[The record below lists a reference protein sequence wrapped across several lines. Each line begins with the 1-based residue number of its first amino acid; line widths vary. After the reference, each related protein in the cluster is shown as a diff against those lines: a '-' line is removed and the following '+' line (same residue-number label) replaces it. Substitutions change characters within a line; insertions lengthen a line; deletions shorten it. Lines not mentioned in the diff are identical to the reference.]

1 MTDQELVTRFNY
13 PNGTLKNKLG
23 ITDAAELA
31 RREFQIVNENAIALL
46 QHADKFP
53 KIREIDQLNRVHR
66 FLFDEV
72 YDWAGE
78 VRAYNLTK
86 GDHFFQDFQTF
97 REAAGWINGLLDNAN
112 QNDRIAASAY
122 AELLD
127 NINEYHPF
135 REGNGRSTKVFLQL
149 LALQHRQYL
158 NFPLHQDKM
167 VAVFNQDG
175 PIDYETLG
183 QLLNVQELDQ

>member
-1 MTDQELVTRFNY
+1 MTDQELATRFNY

-23 ITDAAELA
+23 ITDRKALA
-31 RREFQIVNENAIALL
+31 QREFRIVNENAVALL
-46 QHADKFP
+46 HHAGQFP

-66 FLFDEV
+66 FLFDDV

-78 VRAYNLTK
+78 VRDYNLTK
-86 GDHFFQDFQTF
+86 GGHFFQDFQTF
-97 REAAGWINGLLDNAN
+97 REAAQWINSLLAAAN
-112 QNDRIAASAY
+112 QADRIAPSAY

-135 REGNGRSTKVFLQL
+135 REGNGRSTKAFLQL
-149 LALQHRQYL
+149 LAMQHHQYL
-158 NFPLHQDKM
+158 NFPLHQDQL

-175 PIDYETLG
+175 PIDY
-183 QLLNVQELDQ
+183 QELGHLLDVQDLD

>member
-1 MTDQELVTRFNY
+1 MTDQELATRFNY

-31 RREFQIVNENAIALL
+31 RREFQIANENAIALL
-46 QHADKFP
+46 RHADKLP
-53 KIREIDQLNRVHR
+53 QIREIDQLNRVHC
-66 FLFDEV
+66 FLFDEI

-78 VRAYNLTK
+78 VRDYNLTK
-86 GDHFFQDFQTF
+86 GNHFFQDFQAF
-97 REAAGWINGLLDNAN
+97 REAASWINSLFAHAN
-112 QNDRIAASAY
+112 QNERIAASAY

-149 LALQHRQYL
+149 LALQHHQYL
-158 NFPLHQDKM
+158 NFPLHQDQL
-167 VAVFNQDG
+167 VAAFNQDG
-175 PIDYETLG
+175 PIDYQTLG
-183 QLLNVQELDQ
+183 QLLNVQDLDQ

>member
-1 MTDQELVTRFNY
+1 MTDQELATRFNY

-23 ITDAAELA
+23 ITNATDLA
-31 RREFQIVNENAIALL
+31 HREFQIVNENVIALL

-53 KIREIDQLNRVHR
+53 KICEIDQLNWVHR

-78 VRAYNLTK
+78 VRDYNLTK

-149 LALQHRQYL
+149 LAMQHHQYL
-158 NFPLHQDKM
+158 NFPLHQDKI

-175 PIDYETLG
+175 PIDYQALG
-183 QLLNVQELDQ
+183 QLLNVQDLDQ

>member
-1 MTDQELVTRFNY
+1 MTDQELADRFNY

-23 ITDAAELA
+23 ITDATDLA

-46 QHADKFP
+46 RHANELP

-72 YDWAGE
+72 YEWAGE
-78 VRAYNLTK
+78 VRDYNLTK
-86 GDHFFQDFQTF
+86 ENHFFQDFQTF
-97 REAAGWINGLLDNAN
+97 REAASWINSLLDNAN
-112 QNDRIAASAY
+112 QNDQIAASAY

-149 LALQHRQYL
+149 LALQHHQYL
-158 NFPLHQDKM
+158 NFPRHQDKL

-175 PIDYETLG
+175 PIDYQALG
-183 QLLNVQELDQ
+183 QLLNVQDLDQ